1 MVNYRRKLGLIALV
15 AIVLSL
21 FSHAT
26 LAYYTN
32 ISTATNVVTSGGIR
46 FLIHETT
53 DQGTP
58 FPEGGVYVIP
68 GDVVSKKVNIQ
79 SDCTQPFY
87 LRVKLLYGVDSQELT
102 AEECLKLNINEDY
115 WQHHDGWYYYCQT
128 VEPGETT
135 PYIFSQVEIIGDK
148 VDNRYIGKVLSLTV
162 NAQAVQSE
170 NNPLVDGNIYTASG
184 WPQE

>member
-58 FPEGGVYVIP
+58 FPESGVYVTP

-79 SDCTQPFY
+79 SDCTHPFY
-87 LRVKLLYGVDSQELT
+87 LRVKLVSRANNQALN
-102 AEECLKLNINEDY
+102 AEECLKFLADLCTVSEVKAMAQRLEVAAMLNSGMVYSDIVSKTGASTATISRVNTALTYGEDGY
-115 WQHHDGWYYYCQT
+115 NT
-128 VEPGETT
+128 
-135 PYIFSQVEIIGDK
+135 ILAK
-148 VDNRYIGKVLSLTV
+148 LSKK
-162 NAQAVQSE
+162 N
-170 NNPLVDGNIYTASG
+170 D
-184 WPQE
+184 